1 MRIVKPLEKFS
12 LLIKDVSKSI
22 KRKQKNKEEDFQDVG
37 ASLFQNLLTDKRAI
51 KTNHGRGTIRAGKTT
66 IRTGQDF

>member
-22 KRKQKNKEEDFQDVG
+22 KRKQKNKEEDF
-37 ASLFQNLLTDKRAI
+37 
-51 KTNHGRGTIRAGKTT
+51 
-66 IRTGQDF
+66 